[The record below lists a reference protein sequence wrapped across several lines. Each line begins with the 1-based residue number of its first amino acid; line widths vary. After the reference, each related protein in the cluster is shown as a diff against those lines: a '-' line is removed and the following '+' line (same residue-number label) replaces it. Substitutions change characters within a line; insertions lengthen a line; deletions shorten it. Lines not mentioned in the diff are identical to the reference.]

1 MDRSQIDELAETF
14 LILMPLIQKKLFDS
28 IDPEE
33 MPSIQLPGTAGRVL
47 RLLREVR
54 RARAS
59 ELGKRLNIARPNM
72 TSILDQLQALG
83 LIIRQ
88 TDETDRRVINV
99 EITPQG
105 AELCDAYTKIVSHK
119 IRLLL
124 KEIAPE
130 ELGALLQSMTKMKEI
145 LLNADAST

>member
-14 LILMPLIQKKLFDS
+14 LILMPLIQKQLFDS
-28 IDPEE
+28 IGPEE
-33 MPSIQLPGTAGRVL
+33 MPPVQLPGTAGRAL

-54 RARAS
+54 KARAS

-72 TSILDQLQALG
+72 TTILDQLQGLG
-83 LIIRQ
+83 LIIREA
-88 TDETDRRVINV
+88 DETDRRVINV
-99 EITPQG
+99 VITPQG
-105 AELCDAYTKIVSHK
+105 AELCDAYTRIVSNK

-130 ELGALLQSMTKMKEI
+130 ELDALLLSMTKMKEI
-145 LLNADAST
+145 LIKADAST